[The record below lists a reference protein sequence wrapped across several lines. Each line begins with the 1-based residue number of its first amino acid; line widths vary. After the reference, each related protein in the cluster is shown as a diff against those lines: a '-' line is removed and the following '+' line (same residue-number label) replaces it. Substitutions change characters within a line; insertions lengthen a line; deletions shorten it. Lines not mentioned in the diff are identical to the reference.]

1 MKAPVFNY
9 YAPET
14 LAQALELLSTQDNAR
29 VLAGGQSLLAMLNM
43 RFAFPDTLVD
53 INQLPELAY
62 IRHEDDG
69 RIGVGAMTRQREV
82 EFSEL
87 VADRLPLWK
96 EAILNVGHRQT
107 RNRGTVGGSL
117 CQLDPSAEIPTV
129 CMAMDAVLT
138 VSSARGE
145 RAIPMAEFPAAYMTP
160 SMEADELLTR
170 VQVQPWPAS
179 HGWAFLEFSRRHGD
193 FAIVSCAALLLLDE
207 AGLVCRASITLG
219 GVGAFP
225 LRMTEAENTLLGTP
239 AGPDDIARAAELC
252 GQVDAS
258 SDSYVQSWYRQRL
271 AKEYTAR
278 ALRLALSRTGQRHE

>member
-9 YAPET
+9 HAPAT

-62 IRHEDDG
+62 IREDEG
-69 RIGVGAMTRQREV
+69 GIGIGAMTRQREV

-87 VADRLPLWK
+87 VAARLPLWK
-96 EAILNVGHRQT
+96 EAVLNVGHRQT

-138 VSSARGE
+138 VSSVRGE

-160 SMEADELLTR
+160 SMQADELLTR

-193 FAIVSCAALLLLDE
+193 FAIVSCAVLLLLDE
-207 AGLVCRASITLG
+207 DGLVSRASITLG
-219 GVGAFP
+219 GAGAFP
-225 LRMTEAENTLLGTP
+225 LRMSQAEAALLGTP
-239 AGPDDIARAAELC
+239 AGPEDIARAADLC
-252 GQVDAS
+252 GQVEAS
-258 SDSYVQSWYRQRL
+258 SDSYVQGWYRQRL

-278 ALRLALSRTGQRHE
+278 ALRLALSRTGKRHE